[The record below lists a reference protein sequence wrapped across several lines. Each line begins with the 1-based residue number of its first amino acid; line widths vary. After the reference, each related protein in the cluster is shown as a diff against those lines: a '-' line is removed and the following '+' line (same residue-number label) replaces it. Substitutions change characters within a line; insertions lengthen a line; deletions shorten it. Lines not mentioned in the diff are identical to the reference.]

1 MIEALR
7 ELGIVCGK
15 KDSISEN
22 PFLGKDPGL
31 CKVINICIKENGGE
45 YTFNEVRLEDFN
57 NNYSIYLYKKKAA
70 QGANYTPCGLVAGDI
85 EKTIKGRIY
94 GWFNGDKKFIG
105 IEKVLEIDREKIT
118 EQIKGIERDKKTNYL
133 LTISI
138 NDKHLGEHQ
147 EFKEEMFNR
156 CAEKQKGVSTDDGTC
171 SLCSAKG
178 SVFGDIA
185 PLSSYTLDK
194 QCYIA
199 GGFEKI
205 KGWKNFPLCLSC
217 SNYLQQGKET
227 MEKYLKFRLG
237 GVSYYLIPRCVIN
250 FQENLPDLM
259 NVYKN
264 YEDKK
269 IDTEKLKKIS
279 AEEDDYILPIMQDV
293 NDIFLLTF
301 LFYEKISAKFMIHM
315 VLEDIYP
322 SRLRELFK
330 AKEKAE
336 AHEYLKNVTF
346 SKKSVKDVE
355 FYFGTLRE
363 FTKKEFSK
371 SKAPDQYLSLTE
383 KIFKNISIDK
393 GLIMNLLIE
402 KIREAFRGEGYYDL
416 IVLKAQVILNFLM
429 ALELIKN
436 TMEVNDLSEFGIK
449 NKLSE
454 KVEKFFK
461 ENEGTFYN
469 AQAKSSF
476 LLGVL
481 TKNLLN
487 IQYNERGAN
496 PFIKRLKNLTMNERD
511 IKSLYPQ
518 IINKLEEYDSNY
530 YQQLEEI
537 ISAYLT
543 LSGTNWKISVD
554 EINYYFVLGLT
565 LYKLD
570 IFKLQKEEK

>member
-1 MIEALR
+1 
-7 ELGIVCGK
+7 
-15 KDSISEN
+15 
-22 PFLGKDPGL
+22 
-31 CKVINICIKENGGE
+31 
-45 YTFNEVRLEDFN
+45 
-57 NNYSIYLYKKKAA
+57 
-70 QGANYTPCGLVAGDI
+70 
-85 EKTIKGRIY
+85 
-94 GWFNGDKKFIG
+94 
-105 IEKVLEIDREKIT
+105 
-118 EQIKGIERDKKTNYL
+118 
-133 LTISI
+133 
-138 NDKHLGEHQ
+138 
-147 EFKEEMFNR
+147 
-156 CAEKQKGVSTDDGTC
+156 
-171 SLCSAKG
+171 
-178 SVFGDIA
+178 
-185 PLSSYTLDK
+185 
-194 QCYIA
+194 
-199 GGFEKI
+199 
-205 KGWKNFPLCLSC
+205 
-217 SNYLQQGKET
+217 
-227 MEKYLKFRLG
+227 
-237 GVSYYLIPRCVIN
+237 
-250 FQENLPDLM
+250 
-259 NVYKN
+259 
-264 YEDKK
+264 
-269 IDTEKLKKIS
+269 DTVKLKKIS

-336 AHEYLKNVTF
+336 DHEYLKEEYLKKVIS
-346 SKKSVKDVE
+346 SKKSMKNVE

-402 KIREAFRGEGYYDL
+402 KIRESFRGEGYYNL
-416 IVLKAQVILNFLM
+416 IVLKAQVILNFLL

-436 TMEVNDLSEFGIK
+436 TMEVNDLSEISIK
-449 NKLSE
+449 NNLSE
-454 KVEKFFK
+454 KIEKFFK
-461 ENEGTFYN
+461 ENDGTFYN

-487 IQYNERGAN
+487 IQYNERGSN